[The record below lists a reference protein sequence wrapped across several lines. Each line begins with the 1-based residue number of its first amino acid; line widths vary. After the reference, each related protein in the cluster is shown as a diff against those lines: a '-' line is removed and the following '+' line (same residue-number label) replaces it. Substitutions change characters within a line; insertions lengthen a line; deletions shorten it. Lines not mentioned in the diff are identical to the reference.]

1 MKYGFGVDV
10 GGTSTKIGFF
20 DIDGNMLEKWSI
32 DTDISDNG
40 SHILP
45 EIAKS
50 IDTYIKN
57 NRIEKKDILGIGL
70 GVPGPVTGD
79 GVINKCVNIGWG
91 TFNVEETLGSLT
103 GFRVKAGNDANVAA
117 LGEMWRGSGKGYE
130 NVVMVTLG
138 TGIGGG
144 VIIGGKVIHGAHGAG
159 GEIGHIPIR
168 HSEGRICGCGK
179 INCIEAYASGSAI
192 AKTGKARVED
202 YTGDTSLRSVG
213 NITAKDIFEHAEN
226 GDTLAIEIVEEIGE
240 LLGEALASVACV
252 SDPDIFVIGGGV
264 SNAGQPLIDVL
275 QKYFKKNVFHASVET
290 KFAIATLG
298 SDAGMYGA
306 VRLLF

>member
-10 GGTSTKIGFF
+10 GGTSIKIGYFN
-20 DIDGNMLEKWSI
+20 IDGNMLEKWSI

-45 EIAKS
+45 GIAQS
-50 IDTYIKN
+50 IDAF
-57 NRIEKKDILGIGL
+57 IEKKKIDKKNIIGIGL
-70 GVPGPVTGD
+70 GVPGPVTND
-79 GVINKCVNIGWG
+79 GIINKCINLGWG
-91 TFNVEETLGSLT
+91 VFNVEETLASLT

-117 LGEMWRGSGKGYE
+117 LGEMWRGSGTGYE

-144 VIIGGKVIHGAHGAG
+144 VIIGGKVVHGAHGAG

-168 HSEGRICGCGK
+168 HKEGRTCGCGK

-192 AKTGKARVED
+192 AKTGIIRVTE
-202 YTGDTSLRSVG
+202 YAGDTSLRGIS
-213 NITAKDIFEHAEN
+213 NITAKEIFEHAEN
-226 GDTLAIEIVEEIGE
+226 GDTLACDIVEEIGE

-252 SDPDIFVIGGGV
+252 SDPDIFIIGGGV
-264 SNAGQPLIDVL
+264 SHAGQPLIDVV
-275 QKYFKKNVFHASVET
+275 QKYYKKSVFHASAQA
-290 KFAIATLG
+290 KFAIAVLG
-298 SDAGMYGA
+298 SDAGKYGA
-306 VRLLF
+306 ARLLL